1 MEKKTKAPTKKTFE
15 KAIAELEQIA
25 ESLEQGELGLDK
37 SISEF
42 DNGMKLAKFCREKL
56 DEAERKI
63 EILQKGEDKKITKK
77 KINIKEDTGEIAEDE
92 DIQGSLL

>member
-1 MEKKTKAPTKKTFE
+1 MEKTKAQTKKTFE

-25 ESLEQGELGLDK
+25 ESLENGNLGLDK

-42 DNGMKLAKFCREKL
+42 EKGMKLAKFCREKL

-63 EILQKGEDKKITKK
+63 NILQKDEHKNITKK
-77 KINIKEDTGEIAEDE
+77 KINIKKDTGEITDDE